1 MILPAAFEMER
12 HHEKGMEV
20 TSLKEE
26 WEIISKDANDD
37 QGEITIMPSVSTI
50 SVSQDG
56 DHQSSR
62 AEACATVIVHP
73 QSEGKRH
80 VELNALSVSVDA

>member
-1 MILPAAFEMER
+1 
-12 HHEKGMEV
+12 MEV
-20 TSLKEE
+20 TSVKEE
-26 WEIISKDANDD
+26 WEIISNDANDD
-37 QGEITIMPSVSTI
+37 QGEMTIMPSVSTI

-56 DHQSSR
+56 GHQSSR

-73 QSEGKRH
+73 QFEGKQQ